1 MKNILIQFFMWYLKN
16 GENHQE
22 KTVEEL
28 IQFYL
33 DERDNKRND

>member
-1 MKNILIQFFMWYLKN
+1 MWYMKN

-33 DERDNKRND
+33 DEKYNSRK

>member
-1 MKNILIQFFMWYLKN
+1 MKNILINFFVWYIKN

-33 DERDNKRND
+33 NEKRRF

>member
-1 MKNILIQFFMWYLKN
+1 MEKELIDFFMWYMKN

-33 DERDNKRND
+33 DEKYKRNNG

>member
-1 MKNILIQFFMWYLKN
+1 MKNILINFFVWYIKN

-28 IQFYL
+28 IQTYL
-33 DERDNKRND
+33 NEKYYSRK

>member
-1 MKNILIQFFMWYLKN
+1 MWYMKN

-33 DERDNKRND
+33 DEKYNSRT

>member
-1 MKNILIQFFMWYLKN
+1 MKNILINFFVWYIKN

-33 DERDNKRND
+33 DEKYNSRK